1 MALNEGERQASR
13 PIIFAKMPGGEEE
26 VRTGYREGVSGSA
39 DRPNETAAPG
49 RGPSAA
55 LRTGFAWR
63 LEYTLLIGVA
73 LLLTLFALAFFYFS
87 SDISNLKSYGYVGL
101 FLINVIGAA
110 SILLPSPAAASVFG
124 GGALLSDFMGVP
136 AFIWVGAIA
145 GLGEAVGEF
154 SGYAAGYGGRI
165 VVENRAEYKRIHR
178 WMDSH
183 GTITMFLMSTV
194 PNPLFDIVGLAAGA
208 VQMPMKR
215 FFAAVLAGKVIKDTW
230 MAAAGAG
237 GVAVLSHLV

>member
-1 MALNEGERQASR
+1 LALNEGERQASR
-13 PIIFAKMPGGEEE
+13 PLLFSKMAGGDQGRAMAGREEPPALPGSGDAS
-26 VRTGYREGVSGSA
+26 VVVS
-39 DRPNETAAPG
+39 N
-49 RGPSAA
+49 
-55 LRTGFAWR
+55 GFAWR
-63 LEYTLLIGVA
+63 FEYTLLIGVA
-73 LLLTLFALAFFYFS
+73 LLLTAFALAFFYFS
-87 SDISNLKSYGYVGL
+87 TDISNLKSYGYVGL

-124 GGALLSDFMGVP
+124 GGALLQDFLGIP
-136 AFIWVGAIA
+136 AFIWVGMIA

-165 VVENRAEYKRIHR
+165 MVENRAEYKRIHR

-183 GTITMFLMSTV
+183 GTITMFLMSTF
-194 PNPLFDIVGLAAGA
+194 PNPLFDVVGLAAGA

-215 FFAAVLAGKVIKDTW
+215 FFIAVLAGKVIKDTW

-237 GVAVLSHLV
+237 GVAIFTHLV

>member
-13 PIIFAKMPGGEEE
+13 PIIFAKMSGGEKR
-26 VRTGYREGVSGSA
+26 VAMGPRE
-39 DRPNETAAPG
+39 RAPEPME
-49 RGPSAA
+49 RAN
-55 LRTGFAWR
+55 GFAWR
-63 LEYTLLIGVA
+63 LEYTVLIGVA
-73 LLLTLFALAFFYFS
+73 LLLTAFALAFFYFS

-124 GGALLSDFMGVP
+124 GGALLQDFLGVP
-136 AFIWVGAIA
+136 AFIWVGMIA

-165 VVENRAEYKRIHR
+165 MVEKRAEYKRIHR

-194 PNPLFDIVGLAAGA
+194 PNPLFDIAGLAAGA

-215 FFAAVLAGKVIKDTW
+215 FFVAVLAGKVIKDTW
-230 MAAAGAG
+230 MAAVGAG
-237 GVAVLSHLV
+237 GVAIFTYLA

>member
-1 MALNEGERQASR
+1 MYGSDQARTEGEESSELLERA
-13 PIIFAKMPGGEEE
+13 
-26 VRTGYREGVSGSA
+26 
-39 DRPNETAAPG
+39 G
-49 RGPSAA
+49 R
-55 LRTGFAWR
+55 FAWR
-63 LEYTLLIGVA
+63 LEYTVLIGVA
-73 LLLTLFALAFFYFS
+73 LMLTFFALAFFYFS

-101 FLINVIGAA
+101 FLVNVIGAA

-124 GGALLSDFMGVP
+124 AGALLEDFLGVP
-136 AFIWVGAIA
+136 AFVWVGLIA

-165 VVENRAEYKRIHR
+165 MVENRPEYQRIHR

-194 PNPLFDIVGLAAGA
+194 PNPVFDVAGLAAGA

-215 FFAAVLAGKVIKDTW
+215 FFLAVLAGKVIKDTW

-237 GVAVLSHLV
+237 GVAAIAHFV